1 MRPSIYASFKEYMSE
16 LTKQIAGATSGSQML
31 RGCSDGFKARD
42 GHRWLLQHLCWCP
55 DVVCETGTDIFGAIG
70 AGEVDIG
77 DEGRISYIDN
87 VYIYH
92 IPALHQ
98 LARQTDIGRARETV
112 SD

>member
-1 MRPSIYASFKEYMSE
+1 MSE

-70 AGEVDIG
+70 AGEIDIG

-87 VYIYH
+87 VYISYTSVA
-92 IPALHQ
+92 PTG
-98 LARQTDIGRARETV
+98 QTNRHRE
-112 SD
+112 SKGDSE